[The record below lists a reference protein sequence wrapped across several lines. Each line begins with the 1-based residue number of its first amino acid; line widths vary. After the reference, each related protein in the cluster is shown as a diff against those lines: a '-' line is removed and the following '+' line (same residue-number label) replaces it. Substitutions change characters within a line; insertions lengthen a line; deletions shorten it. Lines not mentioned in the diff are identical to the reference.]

1 MTFEYSSGA
10 FVYRKDGDGENAKLL
25 FLFLIKPN
33 NDLDVPKGHVEEGEN
48 AETAARREIM
58 EESGI
63 EAEFIPGFMAY
74 TAYYFYR
81 DGKKVLKKVRYFLS
95 KVSSSDVKISYEH
108 KGYEWLEPAAAIRK
122 LHYRNMKELV
132 AKANEYAEK
141 HELMLKLNEEYANL
155 PGKVEK
161 WRLSKSFVPGEGP
174 LDAKVFLLGQAPGLN
189 EDRLGRPFVGRSG
202 KLLDTMILKAGL
214 KRSKVYIASAVQ
226 YYPPRNREPTRE
238 EIALCRDFVS
248 GQIEIIKPEYVVLMG
263 NTATGS
269 VLGFRGVETRH
280 GEIIERNAVKYLITL
295 HPAAVLRFK
304 KKGKM
309 MEDDFRL
316 LGRLLKKK

>member
-1 MTFEYSSGA
+1 MMFEYSAGA
-10 FVYRKDGDGENAKLL
+10 FIYRNDGDGGNAKRL

-48 AETAARREIM
+48 AEMAAKREIL

-74 TAYYFYR
+74 TEYYFYM

-95 KVSSSDVKISYEH
+95 KVSGSHVKISYEH
-108 KGYEWLEPAAAIRK
+108 KGYEWIEAAAAIRK

-132 AKANEYAEK
+132 AKADEYAEK
-141 HELMLKLNEEYANL
+141 HELMLKLNREYANL
-155 PGKVEK
+155 PAKAER
-161 WRLSKSFVPGEGP
+161 WRLSKRFVPGEGP

-189 EDRLGRPFVGRSG
+189 EDKLGRPFVGRSG
-202 KLLDTMILKAGL
+202 KLLDTMISKAGL

-226 YYPPRNREPTRE
+226 YYPPKNREPTKE

-248 GQIEIIKPEYVVLMG
+248 RQIAIIKPEYVVLMG
-263 NTATGS
+263 NTAAES
-269 VLGFRGVETRH
+269 MLGFRGVETRH
-280 GEIIERNAVKYLITL
+280 GEIIEKDGVKYLVTL
-295 HPAAVLRFK
+295 HPAAVVRFK
-304 KKGKM
+304 KKGRM
-309 MEDDFRL
+309 MEEDFRL
-316 LGRLLKKK
+316 LGRLLRKK